1 MRQARV
7 AVLVPCFNEEAAI
20 GKVVN
25 DFRHAL
31 PNAAIFVYDN
41 NSRDRTIEVA
51 QAAGATVRRELGQ
64 GKGNVVRRM
73 FSDIEADTYV
83 LVDGDATYC
92 ADSAPAMVAL
102 LQADDL
108 DMVVGCRVHEAADAY
123 RRGHR
128 VGNVM
133 LTGFVSY
140 LFGRQ
145 FTDILSG
152 YRVFSRRFVKSFP
165 VLSMGFE
172 IETDLTV
179 HALELNMPVGELETP
194 YGARPEGSTS
204 KLSTYKDGARILKLI
219 LTLYKH
225 EKPLAFFGVLS
236 GVLALLS
243 IGLAAPVVLEWYET
257 GLVPRFPTVVLSTAT
272 MILAFLF
279 ITAGIV
285 LETVT
290 RGRQE
295 LKRLFYL
302 QIPRWP
308 KQ

>member
-1 MRQARV
+1 
-7 AVLVPCFNEEAAI
+7 
-20 GKVVN
+20 
-25 DFRHAL
+25 
-31 PNAAIFVYDN
+31 
-41 NSRDRTIEVA
+41 
-51 QAAGATVRRELGQ
+51 
-64 GKGNVVRRM
+64 M
-73 FSDIEADTYV
+73 FSDIEADVYV

-92 ADSAPAMVAL
+92 ADSARAMIAL

-108 DMVVGCRVHEAADAY
+108 DMVVGCRVHEAVDAY

-128 VGNVM
+128 FGNVM

-172 IETDLTV
+172 IETELTV

-243 IGLAAPVVLEWYET
+243 IGLAVPVVLEWYET
-257 GLVPRFPTVVLSTAT
+257 GLVPRFPTVVLSAAT